1 MPTYEYT
8 CKACGHDFERF
19 ESIVAKPNK
28 LCPKCNKK
36 KAERR
41 ISAGGGFLFK
51 GSGFYVTDY
60 RKTAA
65 PANAEGKTDAKSS
78 DAKPADAKPA
88 ETKSTDSKPA
98 DAKSADAK
106 PASSESKGSKESKSD
121 GGKSGKS
128 SGKVA

>member
-41 ISAGGGFLFK
+41 ISSGGGFLFK

-65 PANAEGKTDAKSS
+65 PAKTDAKAETKSS
-78 DAKPADAKPA
+78 DTKPADAKPA
-88 ETKSTDSKPA
+88 EAKSSDSKPT
-98 DAKSADAK
+98 DAK
-106 PASSESKGSKESKSD
+106 PASSDSKDSKDSKSD
-121 GGKSGKS
+121 GKSGKS